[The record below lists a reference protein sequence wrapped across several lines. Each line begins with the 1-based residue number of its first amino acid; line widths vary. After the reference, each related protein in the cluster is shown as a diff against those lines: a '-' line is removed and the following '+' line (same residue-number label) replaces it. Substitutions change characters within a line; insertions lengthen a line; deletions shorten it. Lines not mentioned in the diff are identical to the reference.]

1 MKYMDGLVPHAWLY
15 VFYDQDNYED
25 VFLLVG
31 VYTSNF
37 DKNKEFGS
45 IINHQGLF
53 YGIYPSAASHS
64 NTEAY
69 HIIFQDF
76 VFFYF
81 EYLLKRVCVYLVN

>member
-15 VFYDQDNYED
+15 VFYDYDNYED

-45 IINHQGLF
+45 IINHQGFF
-53 YGIYPSAASHS
+53 YGIYLSAASHS
-64 NTEAY
+64 KY
-69 HIIFQDF
+69 RSISHHFLGF
-76 VFFYF
+76 WF
-81 EYLLKRVCVYLVN
+81 LLL

>member
-64 NTEAY
+64 KYRSISHNFLGFFFFFTVN
-69 HIIFQDF
+69 IF
-76 VFFYF
+76 
-81 EYLLKRVCVYLVN
+81 